1 MRFKDP
7 FFSRYVLAP
16 TLDSSSRT
24 GCCMF
29 QVSSSTRAPTSS
41 PWSASPILD
50 VRTCVRSNCP
60 CGRPVHVT
68 DGETCPGDLSPR
80 PWYVLLGSPQWEK
93 PRIDPG
99 SRQPLDK
106 LGTWFHGVKSEG
118 IEGGSCI
125 GSHGRNG
132 SMVDR
137 TRLSSKE
144 DGGMHRIR
152 GEGRKVGGGRTIDD
166 KQGTRNRSRR
176 CTARSDMASMAGR
189 QEKSG
194 TEKDTC

>member
-1 MRFKDP
+1 
-7 FFSRYVLAP
+7 
-16 TLDSSSRT
+16 
-24 GCCMF
+24 MF
-29 QVSSSTRAPTSS
+29 QFPSSTRAPTSS

-50 VRTCVRSNCP
+50 VRTCMRSNCP
-60 CGRPVHVT
+60 CGRRVHVT
-68 DGETCPGDLSPR
+68 DGETCPRDLSPR
-80 PWYVLLGSPQWEK
+80 PCYVSLGSPQWGE

-152 GEGRKVGGGRTIDD
+152 GEGRKVGEDEPSMT
-166 KQGTRNRSRR
+166 NRR
-176 CTARSDMASMAGR
+176 CGTDPDVAR
-189 QEKSG
+189 QEATWRQWQAARRRAVRRRIRAS
-194 TEKDTC
+194 